1 MAGNYRHGLRKERK
15 MAEDNKYI
23 TIKKYVFPAGEC
35 GGEIRINIPVFA
47 SKEDVQSAMMA
58 MQMIADNWKEK
69 N

>member
-1 MAGNYRHGLRKERK
+1 

-47 SKEDVQSAMMA
+47 SKEDVESAFEA
-58 MQMIADNWKEK
+58 MRVIAERWKDAE
-69 N
+69 